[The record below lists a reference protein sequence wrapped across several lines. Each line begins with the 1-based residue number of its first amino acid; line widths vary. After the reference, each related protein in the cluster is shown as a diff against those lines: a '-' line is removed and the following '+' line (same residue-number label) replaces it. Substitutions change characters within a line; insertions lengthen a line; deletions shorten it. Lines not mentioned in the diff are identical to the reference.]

1 MNETMQNVPV
11 PATTYKDRLFRMI
24 FSDRKEL
31 LSLYNAI
38 NNTSYDNPEELEVNT
53 LKNAIYMKMHN
64 DLSFVVDAQ
73 LSLYEHQ
80 STYNPNIPLRN
91 LFYAADLYE
100 AITREQNLNSHHIKK
115 IPTPHFVTF
124 YNGVEEQPERQIMKL
139 SDAFEKCEECY
150 ELDLQV
156 LVLNINKG
164 CNEDLMGNC
173 KTLRDYMTYV
183 DAVRNYKKQ
192 YNLAEAV
199 EHAIRDCINNDVLA
213 DFLRIH
219 QREAEHLSIYE
230 YDEEK
235 HIRQER
241 EEAKQE
247 IKQEYLLAVLKS
259 KGTITEELQN
269 QIMAENNLAT
279 LKCYFDIALKSNSID
294 EFTRL
299 INKLQ

>member
-1 MNETMQNVPV
+1 
-11 PATTYKDRLFRMI
+11 
-24 FSDRKEL
+24 
-31 LSLYNAI
+31 
-38 NNTSYDNPEELEVNT
+38 
-53 LKNAIYMKMHN
+53 MKK
-64 DLSFVVDAQ
+64 F
-73 LSLYEHQ
+73 
-80 STYNPNIPLRN
+80 I
-91 LFYAADLYE
+91 
-100 AITREQNLNSHHIKK
+100 
-115 IPTPHFVTF
+115 
-124 YNGVEEQPERQIMKL
+124 
-139 SDAFEKCEECY
+139 
-150 ELDLQV
+150 

-173 KTLRDYMTYV
+173 KTLWDYTTYV

-192 YNLAEAV
+192 YNLEEAV

-247 IKQEYLLAVLKS
+247 AKQETEQKIKQEDLLAVLKS
-259 KGTITEELQN
+259 KGIITEELQN
-269 QIMAENNLAT
+269 QIMAENDLAT
-279 LKCYFDIALKSNSID
+279 LKCYFDIALKSNSIE

-299 INKLQ
+299 INELQ